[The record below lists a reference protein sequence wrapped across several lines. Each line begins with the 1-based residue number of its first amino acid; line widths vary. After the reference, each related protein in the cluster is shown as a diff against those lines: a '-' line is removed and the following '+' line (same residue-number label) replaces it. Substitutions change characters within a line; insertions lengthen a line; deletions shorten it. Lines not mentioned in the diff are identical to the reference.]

1 MEQVWRMYL
10 FLCTPFN
17 QKRAA
22 RMHSISTH
30 TSMLMWRVS
39 SLLWNNLWRRIMI
52 AKFRNWRVA
61 WLPEKSSAR
70 CSASFRRDDKAHIN
84 QTRLSQII
92 LVWDDDVYLARP
104 STKPK
109 HLVSVFPLDPSSVR
123 SIACKSC
130 MKKTSCTRVM
140 NCCAVARFVLVIHT
154 HPLVLRCALAN
165 SIKCLLHS
173 LIVYFTKL
181 PSLPQVLIQRH
192 LDLDSIPCDSSIFN
206 AGILQFG

>member
-1 MEQVWRMYL
+1 VRLDPSLADAGCKIEALWEKRRTDKDLYKRAMEQVWRMYL

-109 HLVSVFPLDPSSVR
+109 HLVPVFPLDPSSVR

-154 HPLVLRCALAN
+154 YTSFSSTLCTCEFHQMPFAFFNR
-165 SIKCLLHS
+165 LL
-173 LIVYFTKL
+173 Y
-181 PSLPQVLIQRH
+181 
-192 LDLDSIPCDSSIFN
+192 
-206 AGILQFG
+206 